1 MKNSFTRQSLVDDA
15 FVVNN
20 DTDNNNNIQ
29 DSTAFDTATMRTSVA
44 STDYSSRDTNQKRY
58 QRMQTLSNV
67 GAEFV
72 RAIRIQMGY
81 GLSTITV
88 QHFMNTNY
96 SIQN

>member
-20 DTDNNNNIQ
+20 DTDNNNIQ
-29 DSTAFDTATMRTSVA
+29 DRTTFDTATMRTSVA
-44 STDYSSRDTNQKRY
+44 STDYSYRDTNQKQY

-72 RAIRIQMGY
+72 RAIRFQMGY
-81 GLSTITV
+81 GLSIITV
-88 QHFMNTNY
+88 QHFMNTSS